1 MCENKELDSQYLDLT
16 TPSEQNS
23 FSERINYLLERPNLS
38 KSSSFRKSFL
48 TLTKIEPDKENIFEF
63 KLYNIV
69 SMMYL
74 FTEKNKGYTIYTFY
88 WLPEG
93 YTFDPVKYNPMSFN
107 VLDNGVTK
115 TCSLTNISTKF
126 VILPSLKIGG
136 KIYSGMDVPMIVFLT
151 MAKYLGLNKCETVDA
166 SYVMVTYTNFDG
178 VNKERRLQ
186 LVNKRAMMN
195 KGSIYEKYGFKP
207 YTEKGSI
214 HLITLQQILDDYET
228 RLLPNNIDD
237 FHEEIKK
244 ESQSK
249 FEYYFKME
257 EYQNARYLASELIGI
272 IKEERD
278 KNITIERWLEAGSS
292 DIKSVL
298 LLSLTNFLISWEI
311 RNSNSQYYRDSLK
324 FYKCYSDFG
333 DNQLYNSN
341 IEVGLEK
348 FLSR

>member
-1 MCENKELDSQYLDLT
+1 MCENKELDSQCLDIT
-16 TPSEQNS
+16 ISSEQNS
-23 FSERINYLLERPNLS
+23 FSNKINYLLERPKLS

-48 TLTKIEPDKENIFEF
+48 TLTEIKPNRENIFEF
-63 KLYNIV
+63 KLYNII

-74 FTEKNKGYTIYTFY
+74 FIEKHKGYTIYSFY
-88 WLPEG
+88 WLPED
-93 YTFDPVKYNPMSFN
+93 YTFDPNKYNPMSFN
-107 VLDNGVTK
+107 VLDNTVTK
-115 TCSLTNISTKF
+115 TCSLVNISTET
-126 VILPSLKIGG
+126 VMLPSLKIGE

-166 SYVMVTYTNFDG
+166 SHVMVTYTASDG

-186 LVNKRAMMN
+186 LADKRAMMN

-228 RLLPNNIDD
+228 RLLPENIND

-244 ESQSK
+244 ESPSEY
-249 FEYYFKME
+249 EYYSKME
-257 EYQNARYLASELIGI
+257 GYQNTRYLASELIGI
-272 IKEERD
+272 IKEEKD
-278 KNITIERWLEAGSS
+278 KTITIKTWLEAGSG
-292 DIKSVL
+292 DIKSIL
-298 LLSLTNFLISWEI
+298 LLSLANFLISWKI
-311 RNSNSQYYRDSLK
+311 RNGNSPYYRDFLE
-324 FYKCYSDFG
+324 FYERYTDLG

-348 FLSR
+348 FLS